1 MCLEWSTHCVLSGS
15 WSLWHRAVMY
25 FASHLIAL
33 IELCGPLP
41 YMQGSGAFGSL
52 WSHGLYLELS
62 LLVLWWLIILLN
74 YLKSSDGQ
82 IYSTNYN
89 TWYKRAM
96 VTRMCVHKERE
107 KRILFLRTFSPPI
120 KWSYTFIFLIQ
131 NCMLCSISVTGM
143 SSIFSLC
150 PLSVAYPLHDTSVL
164 YPPFAC
170 SFHSF
175 IILCAQP
182 PVELGHHVFL
192 LEILA
197 ENDNDNE
204 MRI

>member
-74 YLKSSDGQ
+74 YLKSNDGQ

-120 KWSYTFIFLIQ
+120 KWSNETYSLQWVHFHRKKR
-131 NCMLCSISVTGM
+131 SYEESTGVHTK
-143 SSIFSLC
+143 LQR
-150 PLSVAYPLHDTSVL
+150 VGYHL
-164 YPPFAC
+164 YLKKK
-170 SFHSF
+170 H
-175 IILCAQP
+175 IL
-182 PVELGHHVFL
+182 
-192 LEILA
+192 
-197 ENDNDNE
+197 
-204 MRI
+204 RK

>member
-1 MCLEWSTHCVLSGS
+1 
-15 WSLWHRAVMY
+15 
-25 FASHLIAL
+25 
-33 IELCGPLP
+33 
-41 YMQGSGAFGSL
+41 
-52 WSHGLYLELS
+52 
-62 LLVLWWLIILLN
+62 
-74 YLKSSDGQ
+74 
-82 IYSTNYN
+82 
-89 TWYKRAM
+89 
-96 VTRMCVHKERE
+96 
-107 KRILFLRTFSPPI
+107 
-120 KWSYTFIFLIQ
+120 
-131 NCMLCSISVTGM
+131 MLCSISVTGM

-182 PVELGHHVFL
+182 PVELGQHVFL